1 MSKYKN
7 KELFF
12 NRSVHLEAT
21 RFNKIINIK
30 ENKKD
35 IIINQK
41 FFLENLLDIIKEVQC
56 DYLTKR
62 LLLNN
67 KNEKVLIRE
76 ILLKFSNNLKI
87 IKKEKENEMKLLK
100 IKRVQKKSDL
110 KDIMINTIIHKR
122 SSINNEIMNAN
133 VLINDES
140 NDYINELLKND
151 ENDFKTKNFIIQN
164 KIAEIQNK
172 IERMKFLIKY
182 NKIAHKFREHFIEI
196 SFKDKKYNQNITEN
210 LHYNL
215 INLRNL
221 WKSFSNKKDL
231 QNRTIKCMQTR
242 INMLRRKSEKEHKK
256 YINTEDIIYEE
267 IHETEH
273 IQENIKKNEENSNIK
288 NNIRIDPSIEKNERK
303 EIKIG
308 FKDFEKLFKV
318 NMNINVNINVNKQY
332 INNHF
337 NNYDSN
343 QFSKDKF
350 KIRKYAVNN
359 FNNNTNIK

>member
-7 KELFF
+7 KELLF
-12 NRSVHLEAT
+12 NRSVQLELS

-41 FFLENLLDIIKEVQC
+41 LFLENLLGKIKEVQC

-62 LLLNN
+62 LLLDN
-67 KNEKVLIRE
+67 KNEKPLIRE
-76 ILLKFSNNLKI
+76 ILLKLDKNLKI

-100 IKRVQKKSDL
+100 IKREQKKTNL

-122 SSINNEIMNAN
+122 ISINKKIMNAN
-133 VLINDES
+133 VLINDDS

-151 ENDFKTKNFIIQN
+151 ENDFKTKNFIIEN
-164 KIAEIQNK
+164 KIKEIGNN

-182 NKIAHKFREHFIEI
+182 YKITHKFRQYFIEI
-196 SFKDKKYNQNITEN
+196 SFKDKKNNQNITEN

-215 INLRNL
+215 IDLRNL
-221 WKSFSNKKDL
+221 WKNFSNKKNL
-231 QNRTIKCMQTR
+231 QNRTIKNMQNR
-242 INMLRRKSEKEHKK
+242 INMFKRKSEKEHKK
-256 YINTEDIIYEE
+256 YINTEDIIFEE

-273 IQENIKKNEENSNIK
+273 IQESMKKNEENSDIK
-288 NNIRIDPSIEKNERK
+288 NNINIDPSIEKKERK

-350 KIRKYAVNN
+350 KIRKCDVNK
-359 FNNNTNIK
+359 FNNNINIK